1 MADDESRT
9 ILLEKNEDCP
19 GCIIDRT
26 KQDQRGVPYFHLSF
40 IWLVSLC
47 TALPISS
54 LFPYLYFMIR
64 DFHIAKQEEDIG
76 FYAGFVAS
84 SFMIG
89 RALTS
94 IFWGKLA
101 DRYGRKPIILIGT
114 FSVIIFNTL
123 FGLSTSFWLAIS
135 VRFLLGCFNCLLGVI
150 RAYASEVVSEEYN
163 ALSLSVVSTSRGI
176 GLILGPAIGG
186 YLAQPAEKYPNIF
199 SQSSV
204 FGRFPYFLPSLV
216 ISVYA
221 TGVLIACWWLPETLH
236 TRCRIAQGRLNPTEL
251 NDDESRGGGLD
262 DQKIISKPSLLR
274 NRPLMAII
282 IVYCVFSLQEIAY
295 SEIFSLWAVSDRRYG
310 GLSFSS
316 QDVGEV
322 LAISGLGLLV
332 FQLLVYPPLEKS
344 VGLLAIIRLSAVLLI
359 PLLSCYPYIALLS
372 GVTLHLVINFASIL
386 KNALSISLVTGLFI
400 MLNKAVPQ
408 NQRGAANG
416 ISMTAMSVFKS
427 FGPAGGG
434 VLFSWAQKRQD
445 ATFLPGDEMVFLV
458 LNLVQLVGLILTF
471 VPYISQIQ

>member
-1 MADDESRT
+1 MKNVINHRIIITLLRLGGSNTMADDDDSRT
-9 ILLEKNEDCP
+9 NLLEKNEACP
-19 GCIIDRT
+19 GCIIDQT
-26 KQDQRGVPYFHLSF
+26 KQQQQGIPYLHLSF

-47 TALPISS
+47 T
-54 LFPYLYFMIR
+54 
-64 DFHIAKQEEDIG
+64 G
-76 FYAGFVAS
+76 S

-135 VRFLLGCFNCLLGVI
+135 FRFLLGCFNCLLGVI

-199 SQSSV
+199 SQSSI
-204 FGRFPYFLPSLV
+204 FGRLPYFLPSLV

-221 TGVLIACWWLPETLH
+221 TGVFIACWWLPETLH
-236 TRCRIAQGRLNPTEL
+236 TRCGIARGRL
-251 NDDESRGGGLD
+251 NDDESRGEGLD

-274 NRPLMAII
+274 NLPLMAII

-295 SEIFSLWAVSDRRYG
+295 SEIFSLWAVSDRSYG

-316 QDVGEV
+316 QDVGQV
-322 LAISGLGLLV
+322 LAISGLGLLL
-332 FQLLVYPPLEKS
+332 FQLLVYPPLKKAM
-344 VGLLAIIRLSAVLLI
+344 GLLVLIRLSAVLLI

-372 GVTLHLVINFASIL
+372 GMTLHLVINCASIL

-434 VLFSWAQKRQD
+434 ALFSWAQKRQD
-445 ATFLPGDEMVFLV
+445 ASFLPGDEMVFLV

-471 VPYISQIQ
+471 IPYISQIQ

>member
-1 MADDESRT
+1 MKNVINHRIIITLLRLGGSNTMADDDDSRT
-9 ILLEKNEDCP
+9 NLLEKNEACP
-19 GCIIDRT
+19 GCIIDQT
-26 KQDQRGVPYFHLSF
+26 KQQQQ
-40 IWLVSLC
+40 
-47 TALPISS
+47 ALPISS

-64 DFHIAKQEEDIG
+64 DFGIAKQEEDIG
-76 FYAGFVAS
+76 FYAGFVGS

-135 VRFLLGCFNCLLGVI
+135 FRFLLGCFNCLLGVI

-199 SQSSV
+199 SQSSI
-204 FGRFPYFLPSLV
+204 FGRLPYFLPSLV

-221 TGVLIACWWLPETLH
+221 TGVFIACWWLPETLH
-236 TRCRIAQGRLNPTEL
+236 TRCGIARGRL
-251 NDDESRGGGLD
+251 NDDESRGEGLD

-274 NRPLMAII
+274 NLPLMAII

-295 SEIFSLWAVSDRRYG
+295 SEIFSLWAVSDRSYG

-316 QDVGEV
+316 QDVGQV
-322 LAISGLGLLV
+322 LAISGLGLLL
-332 FQLLVYPPLEKS
+332 FQLLVYPPLKKAM
-344 VGLLAIIRLSAVLLI
+344 GLLVLIRLSAVLLI

-372 GVTLHLVINFASIL
+372 GMTLHLVINCASIL

-434 VLFSWAQKRQD
+434 ALFSWAQKRQD
-445 ATFLPGDEMVFLV
+445 ASFLPGDEMVFLV

-471 VPYISQIQ
+471 IPYISQIQ